1 MLLHPSNTCFFIV
14 TQFFAAAYVIAATD
28 SITNNLILANVPRYV
43 PEVNPQAVISAGAGN
58 LEEAFQGATLR
69 GIRQAY
75 NVGLRGAWA
84 LIIALFCVSFFCAF
98 IPKWPGRIVSDATK
112 EEEQQG
118 SEKDETE
125 AI

>member
-1 MLLHPSNTCFFIV
+1 V

-28 SITNNLILANVPRYV
+28 SITNNLILSNVPRYA

-58 LEEAFQGATLR
+58 LEEAFQGVTLH
-69 GIRQAY
+69 GIREAY

-84 LIIALFCVSFFCAF
+84 LIIALFCISFFCAF
-98 IPKWPGRIVSDATK
+98 IPKWPGRMVSNFPK
-112 EEEQQG
+112 EEGQQG
-118 SEKDETE
+118 SSLDEKDDTE

>member
-1 MLLHPSNTCFFIV
+1 M

-28 SITNNLILANVPRYV
+28 SITNNLIIANVPRYA
-43 PEVNPQAVISAGAGN
+43 PEVNPQAVISAGAGS

-84 LIIALFCVSFFCAF
+84 LIIALFCGSFFCAF
-98 IPKWPGRIVSDATK
+98 IPKWPGGMVSAVTQ
-112 EEEQQG
+112 EEGQQG
-118 SEKDETE
+118 SGLDEKDEAE